1 MGENDDLLKD
11 FLTESAENLEHLDQ
25 EFLALERGDCDAER
39 LGRIFRLVHTLKG
52 NSGFF
57 GFDKLQGLAHAG
69 ETLLSKLRDGTLGMS
84 PEKAGRLLAMV
95 DGIRA
100 LLCNIGT
107 SGAEGDVDYHD
118 LATDLLRLAGGGE
131 TSTAKPS
138 VPETGQITRQEAAP
152 AAVAAGEF
160 ADVPAVAA
168 SAGRV
173 AEAKPVPGKTGD
185 ETRRAVRQAV
195 ADPASDTIRVHVDL
209 LDSLMNLVGKLVLT
223 RNRIVQNAGSV
234 QDAQHQA
241 MVQSLSRLVT
251 ELQQGVM
258 KTRMQPIGTLW
269 NKLPRI
275 VRDLAVGCGK
285 KVRVQIEGEETE
297 LDRSLIEAIKDPM
310 THIVRNAVDHG
321 VESPEDRRSAGKPEE
336 GLLLFRAGQE
346 SGQVVLEIR
355 DDGKGIDS
363 ERVKAKAVEKGMIT
377 AERAAK
383 LSPAEALELIFL
395 PGLSTAAKVT
405 NVSGRGVGMDVVKTN
420 IERMGGRIELKS
432 AQGQGTT
439 LIITIPL
446 TLAIIPCLLVAAAG
460 SRFAIPQVN
469 LVELVQLEGEQATK
483 GIETIYGAQFH
494 RLRGRLLPLVYLN
507 RILGLPLPE
516 KVETVKIAVIQANG
530 NLFGLVVDEILDSE
544 EIVVKPLGEQLKGIP
559 FYAGATILG
568 DGRLALILDV
578 LGVGREAHVLGK
590 EAQSGEA
597 QRHAA
602 TAGDKESLLLFQS
615 PDLGQMVIPLA
626 RIARLEEIAET
637 EIEHLGDN
645 EVVQH
650 RGSVIPILRVFQIVP
665 ERRRELRKTADEEAN
680 TGRLDVV
687 IHTAPNGR
695 TVGLVIG
702 RILDTVDEAMALQ
715 RGASRPFMTG
725 CLVIRNKVT
734 EVLDVP
740 ALVRSVVPDFYDTP
754 AIPAGPAPATGAA

>member
-84 PEKAGRLLAMV
+84 PEKADRLLAMV

-100 LLCNIGT
+100 LLGNIGAT
-107 SGAEGDVDYHD
+107 GSEGDLDYRD
-118 LATDLLRLAGGGE
+118 LATDILRLIGGTE
-131 TSTAKPS
+131 HIAAPTADPRPS
-138 VPETGQITRQEAAP
+138 VPETGQITRRDEPQTTAEP
-152 AAVAAGEF
+152 S
-160 ADVPAVAA
+160 
-168 SAGRV
+168 SATTDLSRKV
-173 AEAKPVPGKTGD
+173 ETVSTTAEAPTEPKTEAKAAAKTADGKTGE
-185 ETRRAVRQAV
+185 ETRRAVRQPV
-195 ADPASDTIRVHVDL
+195 ADPASDTIRVNVNL
-209 LDSLMNLVGKLVLT
+209 LDGLMNLVGELVLT
-223 RNRIVQNAGSV
+223 RNRIVQNAGTV
-234 QDAQHQA
+234 QDPQHQA

-363 ERVKAKAVEKGMIT
+363 ERVKNKAVEKGMIT

-383 LSPAEALELIFL
+383 LSPAEALDLIFL

-420 IERMGGRIELKS
+420 IERMGGRIELRS
-432 AQGQGTT
+432 AQGQG
-439 LIITIPL
+439 
-446 TLAIIPCLLVAAAG
+446 
-460 SRFAIPQVN
+460 QW
-469 LVELVQLEGEQATK
+469 
-483 GIETIYGAQFH
+483 H
-494 RLRGRLLPLVYLN
+494 
-507 RILGLPLPE
+507 
-516 KVETVKIAVIQANG
+516 
-530 NLFGLVVDEILDSE
+530 
-544 EIVVKPLGEQLKGIP
+544 
-559 FYAGATILG
+559 
-568 DGRLALILDV
+568 
-578 LGVGREAHVLGK
+578 
-590 EAQSGEA
+590 
-597 QRHAA
+597 
-602 TAGDKESLLLFQS
+602 
-615 PDLGQMVIPLA
+615 
-626 RIARLEEIAET
+626 
-637 EIEHLGDN
+637 
-645 EVVQH
+645 
-650 RGSVIPILRVFQIVP
+650 
-665 ERRRELRKTADEEAN
+665 
-680 TGRLDVV
+680 
-687 IHTAPNGR
+687 
-695 TVGLVIG
+695 
-702 RILDTVDEAMALQ
+702 
-715 RGASRPFMTG
+715 
-725 CLVIRNKVT
+725 
-734 EVLDVP
+734 
-740 ALVRSVVPDFYDTP
+740 
-754 AIPAGPAPATGAA
+754 